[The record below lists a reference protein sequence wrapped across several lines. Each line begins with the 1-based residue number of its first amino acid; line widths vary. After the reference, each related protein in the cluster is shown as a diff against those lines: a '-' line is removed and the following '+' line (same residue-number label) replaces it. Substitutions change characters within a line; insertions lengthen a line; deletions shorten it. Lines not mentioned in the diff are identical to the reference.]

1 MINWQSGITRRAA
14 QFLGVVSWRDRGH
27 ARAEGCGERHGSPL
41 VRGCKYSASRAHDKG
56 IGENCNLL
64 LLQFDGVD
72 AVMHATTAAA
82 AAAPHVSFCFF
93 WLSEAAEAAEGTNR
107 LASRG
112 ADVEEAVDGALERAV
127 LLVSGRVLSPSQ
139 LQRGKR

>member
-1 MINWQSGITRRAA
+1 MQKAVANGT
-14 QFLGVVSWRDRGH
+14 DPP
-27 ARAEGCGERHGSPL
+27 PL
-41 VRGCKYSASRAHDKG
+41 VRGYKYSASRAHDKG

-64 LLQFDGVD
+64 LLRFDGVG
-72 AVMHATTAAA
+72 AVMHATTAATA
-82 AAAPHVSFCFF
+82 AAAAAAAHVSFCFF
-93 WLSEAAEAAEGTNR
+93 WLSEAAEGTNR

-112 ADVEEAVDGALERAV
+112 ADVEKAVDGARERAM